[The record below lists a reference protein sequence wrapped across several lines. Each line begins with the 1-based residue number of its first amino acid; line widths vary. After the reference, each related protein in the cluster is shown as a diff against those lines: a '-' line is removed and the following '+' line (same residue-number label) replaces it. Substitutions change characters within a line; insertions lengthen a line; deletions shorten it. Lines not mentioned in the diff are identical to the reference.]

1 MLSRVASKR
10 CIASWKKQNKE
21 KAVAWYFRAAAFCIG
36 EKISK
41 DGLSMAHEGVAT
53 ELTII
58 DGYDKRAKK
67 FWLKEIPKSI
77 YVYL

>member
-1 MLSRVASKR
+1 MYKG
-10 CIASWKKQNKE
+10 

-58 DGYDKRAKK
+58 DVYDKKSKK
-67 FWLKEIPKSI
+67 ILAERNPEK
-77 YVYL
+77 YLCVFVRDAIKPHKY